1 MSPEYADAAAFR
13 QALESRLKR
22 TAEERGVPLN
32 TLRQK
37 VVMERLLARLFA
49 RNEAPWRLKGGY
61 AMELR
66 LAGRARTTRDLDL
79 AVLPMG
85 SSPGTAHDAL
95 LERLRDDAR
104 LDLGDFREF
113 AVAGPGST
121 IADGQSGGFRFS
133 VTARLAGR
141 KYVGFHVDIG
151 HDSGPLGQAEVAVAE
166 DHLAFASVA
175 PARVLL
181 MPRERQFA
189 EKLHAYTRPWG
200 DRTNTRTK
208 DLVDL
213 LLLLD
218 LGELDRQSLA
228 HALDAVF
235 GRAGSHALPQRLPPP
250 PPEWSSDYTVLADQ
264 VALAETTLQM
274 AYERLAAEWEQFGLR
289 DLSWRGRSGAP
300 GTP

>member
-1 MSPEYADAAAFR
+1 VNREYADATSFR

-22 TAEERGVPLN
+22 TAEERGVALN

-49 RNEAPWRLKGGY
+49 QDDAPWRLKGGY

-79 AVLPMG
+79 AALPMG
-85 SSPGTAHDAL
+85 ASPGTEHDAL

-104 LDLGDFREF
+104 LDLGDFLEF
-113 AVAGPGST
+113 AVAGPGRA
-121 IADGQSGGFRFS
+121 IAEEQSGGFRYS
-133 VTARLAGR
+133 VTAMLGGR
-141 KYVGFHVDIG
+141 KYAGFHVDIG
-151 HDSGPLGQAEVAVAE
+151 RDSEPLGQAEVAVAE
-166 DHLAFASVA
+166 DHLAFVSVA

-181 MPRERQFA
+181 VPRERQFA

-213 LLLLD
+213 ILLLD
-218 LGELDRQSLA
+218 LGRLDGRPLA
-228 HALDAVF
+228 QALDAVF
-235 GRAGSHALPQRLPPP
+235 GRADSHSLPERLPPP
-250 PPEWSSDYTVLADQ
+250 PPEWDSDYAVLADQ
-264 VALAETTLQM
+264 VGLAETSLHS
-274 AYERLAAEWEQFGLR
+274 AYERLAAEWERLR
-289 DLSWRGRSGAP
+289 PAALPGRGDGGAP
-300 GTP
+300 GTT